1 MPWVRTLTFLAAA
14 LLAPALAQAA
24 PRVRPAPRPWLQIRA
39 AARNLAEARTS
50 AAHVLRELPA
60 VSEVPGAYAQVSRW
74 VEDVALPRRDGTP
87 KLVVVT
93 VPGGLGLA
101 WARRW

>member
-1 MPWVRTLTFLAAA
+1 MQPVRTVA
-14 LLAPALAQAA
+14 LLAAVVLIPAVASAV
-24 PRVRPAPRPWLQIRA
+24 PRAHPVPRPPLAVRA
-39 AARNLAEARTS
+39 ALRTASEARTS
-50 AAHVLRELPA
+50 AAHLLRELPA
-60 VSEVPGAYAQVSRW
+60 VEQPPGAYARVTRW

-87 KLVVVT
+87 KLVVMT

>member
-1 MPWVRTLTFLAAA
+1 MPRVRTLTCLAAA

-24 PRVRPAPRPWLQIRA
+24 PRVRPAPRPWLQVRA
-39 AARNLAEARTS
+39 AARSLSEAS

-60 VSEVPGAYAQVSRW
+60 VTELPGAYAQVSRW

-87 KLVVVT
+87 KLVVMT